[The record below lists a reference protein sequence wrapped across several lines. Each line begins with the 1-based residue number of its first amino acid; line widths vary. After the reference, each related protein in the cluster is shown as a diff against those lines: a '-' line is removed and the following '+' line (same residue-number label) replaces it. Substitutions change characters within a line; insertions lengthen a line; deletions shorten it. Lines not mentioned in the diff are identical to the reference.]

1 MSEISNICKF
11 LIINKQY
18 VERINMKWTNK
29 GHQLED
35 IGEKIKDKKKIF
47 IYGAGEN
54 GRYVFE
60 RLKFLNCIQEIGK
73 KTGGGGG
80 FIDADEVKQ
89 KYGYLGCRVYSL
101 EEVLREKKEEILII
115 IAVSK
120 LNKTNVVKKL
130 ITNGFAEGEHFLYF
144 DEFIDVYLPI
154 YAAYRF
160 GKVFYKGVCL
170 IPTRKCTLNCQHCL
184 NFIPYVKEPTEDD
197 IEDVKEELDRLF
209 SCIDCLGIL
218 SISGGEI
225 FLYSQ
230 YKELFR
236 YIGERFRNQIVTL
249 SITTSASIVPDDET
263 YRLFAKYGF
272 TVHVSD
278 YRQALPGIEKNYRK
292 FVEKLKEYQVE
303 YVLFEN
309 HEWLDLNV
317 FREEDMFL
325 TEHQR
330 IEHFD
335 ACGIPWSYYR
345 DSKLWQC
352 NWAGFAVMS
361 GVKDGCETDYY
372 DLRNC
377 TAESIDKDGRKKF
390 VFYQEK
396 HKELMEFGFGYSELG
411 YVQMCSKC
419 NGYSTINHHFVPPA
433 VQIPKNYNKI

>member
-1 MSEISNICKF
+1 M
-11 LIINKQY
+11 
-18 VERINMKWTNK
+18 
-29 GHQLED
+29 
-35 IGEKIKDKKKIF
+35 
-47 IYGAGEN
+47 
-54 GRYVFE
+54 
-60 RLKFLNCIQEIGK
+60 NCIQEIGK
-73 KTGGGGG
+73 KTGGEGG

-390 VFYQEK
+390 VFHQEK
-396 HKELMEFGFGYSELG
+396 HKELMEFGFGYSKLG
-411 YVQMCSKC
+411 YVQMCSTC
-419 NGYSTINHHFVPPA
+419 NGYSTINHPFVPPA